1 MDFGSLKLSLLFLSL
16 LWLSHLATNMALP
29 SLIRVTLSLGK
40 SIRAVEHISK
50 CSKNGCS
57 DVFFCKNTNNLFR
70 ILVPHCKDC
79 GTAQL
84 IQAIGIIGA
93 VIMPHNIYL
102 HSALV
107 KSREIDRKKVEE
119 VKEANKYF
127 FIESALALFV
137 SFLINVFVVSVFAE
151 SFYGKGLG
159 SEFIT
164 RNFEIFF

>member
-1 MDFGSLKLSLLFLSL
+1 M
-16 LWLSHLATNMALP
+16 
-29 SLIRVTLSLGK
+29 I
-40 SIRAVEHISK
+40 
-50 CSKNGCS
+50 
-57 DVFFCKNTNNLFR
+57 
-70 ILVPHCKDC
+70 PHCKDC
-79 GTAQL
+79 GTPQL

-137 SFLINVFVVSVFAE
+137 SFIINVFVVSVFAE

-159 SEFIT
+159 SDFIT
-164 RNFEIFF
+164 QNFDISQTFFWNKF

>member
-1 MDFGSLKLSLLFLSL
+1 
-16 LWLSHLATNMALP
+16 
-29 SLIRVTLSLGK
+29 
-40 SIRAVEHISK
+40 
-50 CSKNGCS
+50 
-57 DVFFCKNTNNLFR
+57 
-70 ILVPHCKDC
+70 
-79 GTAQL
+79 
-84 IQAIGIIGA
+84 
-93 VIMPHNIYL
+93 MPHNIYL

-159 SEFIT
+159 SKFST
-164 RNFEIFF
+164 EIHFWNLF